1 MKALDKLLSRILVGI
16 VFCLPFTGFAE
27 SQDHWAFQPIQRP
40 EVPVLKDFNGA
51 SIQPLDAFILDR
63 LQEEGLKFS
72 PKADRRTLVRRYYY
86 AIIGLPP
93 TLEEMTQWM
102 SDEEPLWSERLVD
115 HILNQP
121 AFGEHWARRWLDI
134 ARYSDTKGYVY
145 GREEKNWPHAWV
157 YRDWVIQAFNDD
169 MPYDRFLKLQL
180 AADQIVV
187 DQNEDLAAMGF
198 LTVGRRFLG
207 VRPDIIDDQI
217 DVVTRGMLGLTVSCA
232 RCHDHKYDPIP
243 TADYYSLYG
252 VFDNSVESLIPLA
265 SNPRGLLESHHER
278 ALKLEERLAAEKLTA
293 GKRARSRLTDYL
305 LAQLELEKY
314 PPAGFDQIFQKEDI
328 LPAFVHAW
336 RDRLRDAGE
345 DKDPVFARWHAYNKL
360 PKSDFSKNALEVD
373 FLFQSGSQS
382 NRWIE
387 LAFMTP
393 PLSFEE
399 VVRRYGAV
407 FDWVVEVTD
416 QKKEALSG
424 SVAFNDPD
432 LEALRQLLFD
442 PGSPCVVPQGGIVH
456 TEFWFD
462 TDTINA
468 LWGMQKELDLSILN
482 SPEPVRVALGL
493 EERRY
498 TEDPRIFLR
507 GDPMNQGVKVSRH
520 FLSALKGS
528 IKGPFENGSGR
539 LELAEAIVSP
549 DNPLTSRVIVNRIWG
564 FLMGQGLV
572 PTPSDFGTRADPPSH
587 PELLDWLANDFMEHG
602 WSLKSAIRQI
612 VLSET
617 FQQSSKSPGDPYLME
632 KAMQLDPENRWLWKM
647 NARRLTFE
655 EIRDSL
661 FQLTSNLDRQTG
673 GRPVDIFS
681 APFNPRRAVY
691 GKVDRQFVS
700 SELRVF
706 DFANPDLHIAQ
717 RSETTVP
724 QQALFFINHPL
735 ALDRSRA
742 LAKVSAG
749 NEFSDTQRIREMF
762 RRALQREPSETE
774 LAESLEWVSSTPR
787 EMALSVLETA
797 RDWTYGTGKLEE
809 SNQQILNFTP
819 LPHFNGRAWQG
830 GSSWPDK
837 TWGWAQLTADGGHP
851 GNTRDH
857 AVVRRWTAPEDMV
870 VQIQSILS
878 HQSQPGDG
886 IRAFVV
892 HSSKGILDSITIHVD
907 EADLNQSSINMREG
921 ETLDFLVDIG
931 DVLNSDEF
939 IWKIQINEMEV
950 DKDVEA
956 SAAAKHWDSVRDFP
970 KNRLEP
976 LTPWEQLAQALL
988 CSNEFLFID

>member
-1 MKALDKLLSRILVGI
+1 MKVMNHHIARILFGLA
-16 VFCLPFTGFAE
+16 CCMPFTGLAE
-27 SQDHWAFQPIQRP
+27 AEGHWAFQPVQRP
-40 EVPVLKDFNGA
+40 EVPVLKNRSGD
-51 SIQPLDAFILDR
+51 SVQPLDAFILAR
-63 LQEEGLKFS
+63 LQNAGLRFA
-72 PKADRRTLVRRYYY
+72 PQADRRTLVRRFHY
-86 AIIGLPP
+86 AITGLPP
-93 TLEEMTQWM
+93 TVEEMSRWM
-102 SDEEPLWSERLVD
+102 NDAEPMWSERLVD
-115 HILNQP
+115 HLLNQP

-157 YRDWVIQAFNDD
+157 YRDWVIQALNND

-180 AADQIVV
+180 AADQLVGER
-187 DQNEDLAAMGF
+187 DEDLAAMGF

-265 SNPRGLLESHHER
+265 SNSKGLLESYQER
-278 ALKLEERLAAEKLTA
+278 ALKLEERLAAEKITA

-305 LAQLELEKY
+305 LAQLQLEKY

-345 DKDPVFARWHAYNKL
+345 DKDPVFARWHAYSKL
-360 PKSDFSKNALEVD
+360 PRSDFSKNALQVD
-373 FLFQSGSQS
+373 ALFQSGSKS
-382 NRWIE
+382 NQWIE

-416 QKKEALSG
+416 QRKEALSG
-424 SVAFNDPD
+424 SVEFKDPD
-432 LEALRQLLFD
+432 LEALRKLLFD
-442 PGSPCVVPQGGIVH
+442 SGSPCEVPQGGIVH

-468 LWGMQKELDLSILN
+468 LWGMQKELDQSILN

-493 EERRY
+493 EDRTY
-498 TEDPRIFLR
+498 TEDPRVFLR
-507 GDPMNQGVKVSRH
+507 GDPMNQGVKVPRH

-528 IKGPFENGSGR
+528 VNEPFENGSGR
-539 LELAEAIVSP
+539 LELAEAIASP
-549 DNPLTSRVIVNRIWG
+549 GNPLTSRVIVNRLWG

-572 PTPSDFGTRADPPSH
+572 KTPSDFGTRADPPSH
-587 PELLDWLANDFMEHG
+587 PELLDWLANDFMERG
-602 WSLKSAIRQI
+602 WSLKSTIRQI

-617 FQQSSKSPGDPYLME
+617 FQQSSKSLADPDLME
-632 KAMQLDPENRWLWKM
+632 KAMRLDPENRLLWKM

-661 FQLTSNLDRQTG
+661 FVLTSQIDPQNG
-673 GRPVDIFS
+673 GRPVNIFS

-691 GKVDRQFVS
+691 GQVDRQFVS

-742 LAKVSAG
+742 LAEVSAG
-749 NEFSDTQRIREMF
+749 EQFSDSQRVREMF
-762 RRALQREPSETE
+762 RRALQREPSDIE
-774 LAESLEWVSSTPR
+774 LNEALEWVR
-787 EMALSVLETA
+787 SVKHDQAEPVPETVQ
-797 RDWTYGTGKLEE
+797 DWAYGTGKLDE
-809 SNQQILNFTP
+809 SQGQTLNFTP
-819 LPHFNGRAWQG
+819 LPHFTGKAWQG
-830 GSSWPDK
+830 GSSWPDA
-837 TWGWAQLTADGGHP
+837 TWGWAQLTANGGHP

-857 AVVRRWTAPEDMV
+857 AVVRRWTAPEDIV

-886 IRAFVV
+886 IRAFVI
-892 HSSKGILDSITIHVD
+892 HSSKGILDSKKIHVN
-907 EADLNQSSINMREG
+907 EADLNQSSIHMCEG

-939 IWKIQINEMEV
+939 IWKIQIDEMEM
-950 DKDVEA
+950 DVEE

-970 KNRLEP
+970 QNRLEP